1 MKKLLPLIWLLFIC
15 QEAPVLAVTQITD
28 SLYVKQGAK
37 ITRLYTDSAA
47 LRTMTLSGSPIGT
60 PGDSCM
66 FLNLGVPVHC
76 TKAQVLAWLGSSGI
90 TSINTGTAAAH
101 TIVGEQGLQVLDSGT
116 NLYKHVIVPATG
128 HIIPTGSNMRVDS
141 TTLADSAADAG
152 KWGGNVYGGPY
163 LGLHATAD
171 TAIAADRARK
181 LATTRTI
188 GKSTTFDGTANIVP
202 DSAVSVVQATQLT
215 TARTIG
221 NTSFNGTAN
230 IIPDTCN
237 KANRA
242 RYADS
247 SGATHKADTSISS
260 HQSAQLT
267 TAVNIGNVSFNG
279 TAAIIPDT
287 ANKANRARY
296 SDSTGKIPDTVHIR
310 LGLSANNINVSNVQT
325 TNLNG
330 TAIGSAYSV
339 VGADQSGAAAARQA
353 AYANLTSIGSL
364 ANASGW
370 LNNNGSGGFAYSTPP
385 GTWASNFGTTAGTI
399 TQGNDSRLS
408 DSRAPNGSAS
418 GDLSGSYPG
427 PTVAKI
433 NGTSMAGLGTGI
445 LKNTN
450 GTGVPSIAV
459 AGDFPTLNQSTSGT
473 AANATNVTTN
483 IGGTALAS
491 AWSVVG
497 ADQSGAG
504 TAAANA
510 AVSGTS
516 GDFAKFT
523 GTHTIGNSSFMSENG
538 TGVGIGSMSPSAPLT
553 VQTLS
558 TGEKAIDII
567 GRPSDSYGIIRFY
580 NSNYTTFN
588 SYLEGGSLGV
598 TLGSALASPV
608 LFVTNGSERAR
619 IDQNGNVGIGTTSP
633 NHALEVNGNGSI
645 VSIRGANNS
654 EVLRLGMYNDANYY
668 NSILNYEYGGN
679 AALCQLRF
687 AVNTGVANTQTT
699 VMTMTGQ
706 GYVGIGTTSPDSQLT
721 VSAGA
726 DIGGGLLV
734 GGATTINNNLYIYP
748 GSGTEI
754 ESYNQGGV
762 PAWTSGSSEF
772 YLGTYN
778 TDNALALYDNKAAFN
793 VTLSAPSMNVSGNDT
808 VGGTIFQTGS
818 NTNYFNS
825 PILCNQG
832 IHADTFTTNVSQSG
846 LISYSSFST
855 TSTNINLAA
864 TSYPVY
870 VFNMTGVL
878 STVTLTFS
886 NVPSSTTDSYSITV
900 INNSTHNANSFVY
913 SNPLYGGNTVI
924 IPVGGSYTFH
934 SYNGTMF

>member
-1 MKKLLPLIWLLFIC
+1 MKKIFPLIWLLFIC

-101 TIVGEQGLQVLDSGT
+101 TIMGEQGLQVLDSGT

-128 HIIPTGSNMRVDS
+128 YIIPTGSNMRVDS
-141 TTLADSAADAG
+141 TTLADSAADAR

-385 GTWASNFGTTAGTI
+385 GTWASNFGTTVGTI
-399 TQGNDSRLS
+399 CQGNDSRLS

-418 GDLSGSYPG
+418 GDLTGSYPG
-427 PTVAKI
+427 PTVAHTNTSTLLYGDSLNVHGTIIRKDALFNVNNSEI
-433 NGTSMAGLGTGI
+433 ITGASNPYLEISKTNSNTHNWLLQAYQDSFFIGTSLSNSLKIDPSGFITSSLLNSSYDGNNNFIVRSITGS
-445 LKNTN
+445 
-450 GTGVPSIAV
+450 GQVPSI
-459 AGDFPTLNQSTSGT
+459 TLQRGT
-473 AANATNVTTN
+473 
-483 IGGTALAS
+483 
-491 AWSVVG
+491 
-497 ADQSGAG
+497 
-504 TAAANA
+504 
-510 AVSGTS
+510 
-516 GDFAKFT
+516 
-523 GTHTIGNSSFMSENG
+523 
-538 TGVGIGSMSPSAPLT
+538 PSDAYT
-553 VQTLS
+553 DWRIYDS
-558 TGEKAIDII
+558 TG
-567 GRPSDSYGIIRFY
+567 
-580 NSNYTTFN
+580 
-588 SYLEGGSLGV
+588 
-598 TLGSALASPV
+598 
-608 LFVTNGSERAR
+608 
-619 IDQNGNVGIGTTSP
+619 
-633 NHALEVNGNGSI
+633 
-645 VSIRGANNS
+645 
-654 EVLRLGMYNDANYY
+654 
-668 NSILNYEYGGN
+668 
-679 AALCQLRF
+679 
-687 AVNTGVANTQTT
+687 
-699 VMTMTGQ
+699 
-706 GYVGIGTTSPDSQLT
+706 
-721 VSAGA
+721 
-726 DIGGGLLV
+726 
-734 GGATTINNNLYIYP
+734 
-748 GSGTEI
+748 
-754 ESYNQGGV
+754 
-762 PAWTSGSSEF
+762 
-772 YLGTYN
+772 
-778 TDNALALYDNKAAFN
+778 
-793 VTLSAPSMNVSGNDT
+793 
-808 VGGTIFQTGS
+808 
-818 NTNYFNS
+818 
-825 PILCNQG
+825 
-832 IHADTFTTNVSQSG
+832 
-846 LISYSSFST
+846 
-855 TSTNINLAA
+855 
-864 TSYPVY
+864 
-870 VFNMTGVL
+870 
-878 STVTLTFS
+878 
-886 NVPSSTTDSYSITV
+886 
-900 INNSTHNANSFVY
+900 
-913 SNPLYGGNTVI
+913 
-924 IPVGGSYTFH
+924 
-934 SYNGTMF
+934 